1 MQPLHHRLEFVD
13 LSAARVARVGRE
25 ETDRV
30 ITPVIPE
37 TFLDQSPVVN
47 ERMDRHQFDR
57 ANAEA
62 LQMRDYWLGC
72 QPRIGSPQMA
82 WDVGMATCEALYV
95 EFINDGVVPRGAQR
109 AVVSP

>member
-1 MQPLHHRLEFVD
+1 VQPLHHRLEFVD

-37 TFLDQSPVVN
+37 PFLDQSPVVN
-47 ERMDRHQFDR
+47 KRVDRHQFDR

-72 QPRIGSPQMA
+72 QPRIGPPQVA
-82 WDVGMATCEALYV
+82 RDVRMATCEAFYV
-95 EFINDGVVPRGAQR
+95 EFINDRVVPWGT
-109 AVVSP
+109 